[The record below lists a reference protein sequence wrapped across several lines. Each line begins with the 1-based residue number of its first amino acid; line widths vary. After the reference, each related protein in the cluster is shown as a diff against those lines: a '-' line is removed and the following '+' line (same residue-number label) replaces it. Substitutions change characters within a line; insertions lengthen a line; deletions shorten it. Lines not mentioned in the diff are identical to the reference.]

1 MLIELNSMVKT
12 VVQDLSEF
20 TLNDK
25 TFKENKLKCH

>member
-25 TFKENKLKCH
+25 TFKEN